1 MLEPRLPSPT
11 VNFVDEY
18 CAAYQTLF
26 PQVRSFEAFKHLHLG
41 MISDIKRKSL
51 PAIAK
56 VVGLDNQQSLHHF
69 LTESPWRAADLMT
82 ERIRIILKMLGQREI
97 VLIIDDTG
105 DRKKGKKTA
114 YVKRQ
119 YIGNLGKVENGIV
132 AVTAYGVF
140 EGITFPLIAEVYK
153 PLERLEEGD
162 TYRSK
167 PQIAAGIVRKLKEF
181 KINFKLVLADSFYGE
196 SESNFIKILE
206 ELELSFVVAIRSN
219 HVVWLQPGERA
230 RWNKW
235 RKFDRI
241 FSDGKTEGRW
251 IQEIIFG
258 KRGSIQYWIITTDPT
273 TLPPNS
279 TSYIMTKVPGVKYKQ
294 VGNLYGLRNWVEYGL
309 KQSKDEL
316 GWADFRMT
324 DYSQIQKWWEVVMSA
339 YLMVSLHA
347 NPLNPYPTSKPLSSI
362 DSIVKRFG
370 SHTRWDKGNGWKNI
384 LNNLR
389 LVIQPFIF
397 FNLIKPWL
405 KVFPIPH
412 LSLGFSRLIALMN
425 RFSGAIPTATSDRV
439 FLFSS
444 A

>member
-56 VVGLDNQQSLHHF
+56 VVGLNNEQSLHHF
-69 LTESPWRAADLMT
+69 LTESPWRATDLMA
-82 ERIRIILKMLGQREI
+82 ERIRIILEMLGGREI
-97 VLIIDDTG
+97 VIIIDDTG

-153 PLERLEEGD
+153 PLERLKKGD
-162 TYRSK
+162 HYRSK
-167 PQIAAGIVRKLKEF
+167 PQIAAGIVGKLKEF
-181 KINFKLVLADSFYGE
+181 GINFNLVLADSSYGE
-196 SESNFIKILE
+196 SESNFIKVLE
-206 ELELSFVVAIRSN
+206 ELELNFVVAIRSN

-235 RKFDRI
+235 RKFDRV
-241 FSDGKTEGRW
+241 FSDGRTELRW

-258 KRGSIQYWIITTDPT
+258 RRGSIQYWTITTEPT
-273 TLPPNS
+273 TLPANS
-279 TSYIMTKVPGVKYKQ
+279 TWYIMTKVAGIKYKQ

-324 DYSQIQKWWEVVMSA
+324 DYAQIQKWWEVVMSA

-347 NPLNPYPTSKPLSSI
+347 NPLNPAPTSKPHGSI
-362 DSIVKRFG
+362 NPMIKRFD
-370 SHTRWDKGNGWKNI
+370 SHLMWDKGSGWKNI

-389 LVIQPFIF
+389 LVIQPFIL

-405 KVFPIPH
+405 EVFPIPH
-412 LSLGFSRLIALMN
+412 LSLGFSRLISLMN
-425 RFSGAIPTATSDRV
+425 HFPGAIPTATSGRV

>member
-26 PQVRSFEAFKHLHLG
+26 PQVRSYEAFKHLHLG

-56 VVGLDNQQSLHHF
+56 VVGLDNEQSLHHF

-82 ERIRIILKMLGQREI
+82 ERIRIILKMLGEREI

-153 PLERLEEGD
+153 PVERLEKGD

-167 PQIAAGIVRKLKEF
+167 PQIAAGIIRQLKEF
-181 KINFKLVLADSFYGE
+181 GINFKLVLADSFYGE

-206 ELELSFVVAIRSN
+206 ELELNFVVAIRSN

-235 RKFDRI
+235 RKFDRV
-241 FSDGKTEGRW
+241 FSDGRSETRW

-258 KRGSIQYWIITTDPT
+258 QRGSIQYWAITTEPT

-279 TSYIMTKVPGVKYKQ
+279 TWYIMTKIPGVKYKQ

-309 KQSKDEL
+309 KQSKNEL

-347 NPLNPYPTSKPLSSI
+347 NPLNPTLASKSLSSI
-362 DSIVKRFG
+362 NPIVRRFN
-370 SHTRWDKGNGWKNI
+370 SHPRWDKGSGWKNI

-389 LVIQPFIF
+389 LVIQPYIF

-412 LSLGFSRLIALMN
+412 LSLSFSRLIALMN
-425 RFSGAIPTATSDRV
+425 HFPGAIPTATSNKV

>member
-1 MLEPRLPSPT
+1 
-11 VNFVDEY
+11 
-18 CAAYQTLF
+18 
-26 PQVRSFEAFKHLHLG
+26 
-41 MISDIKRKSL
+41 
-51 PAIAK
+51 
-56 VVGLDNQQSLHHF
+56 
-69 LTESPWRAADLMT
+69 
-82 ERIRIILKMLGQREI
+82 MLGEREI

-132 AVTAYGVF
+132 AVTADGVF

-153 PLERLEEGD
+153 PVERLEKGD

-167 PQIAAGIVRKLKEF
+167 PQIAAGIIRQLKEF
-181 KINFKLVLADSFYGE
+181 GINFKLVLADSFYGE

-206 ELELSFVVAIRSN
+206 ELELSFAVAIRSN
-219 HVVWLQPGERA
+219 HVVWLQPGEKA

-235 RKFDRI
+235 RKFDRV
-241 FSDGKTEGRW
+241 FSDGRTETRW

-258 KRGSIQYWIITTDPT
+258 QRGSIQYWAVTTEPT

-279 TSYIMTKVPGVKYKQ
+279 TWYIMTKIPGVKYKQ
-294 VGNLYGLRNWVEYGL
+294 VGNLYGLRNWIEYGL

-324 DYSQIQKWWEVVMSA
+324 DFSQIQKWWEVVMSA
-339 YLMVSLHA
+339 YLMVSLHTT
-347 NPLNPYPTSKPLSSI
+347 PLNPSLISKLPCSI
-362 DSIVKRFG
+362 DPIVKKF
-370 SHTRWDKGNGWKNI
+370 SFHAKWDKGSGWKNS

-389 LVIQPFIF
+389 LVIQPVIF

-405 KVFPIPH
+405 EVFPIPH
-412 LSLGFSRLIALMN
+412 LSLGFFRLIALMN
-425 RFSGAIPTATSDRV
+425 HFPSSIPTATSDKV